1 MRLAFIALAALG
13 AAAVGTAALAAKDAR
28 ESPLGPPPPDGG
40 RLERGDCIR
49 SREIRNHTI
58 ADNQTILLNVDGRST
73 YRVTVSGAC
82 LGGAVSSDPIVTRNP
97 PGSSLICRPI
107 DMDLAIA
114 KDGFESTCIVRS
126 IVKMTPEQV
135 AALPKKLRP

>member
-1 MRLAFIALAALG
+1 MRLAFITLVGALAA
-13 AAAVGTAALAAKDAR
+13 AAIGTAAFAAKD
-28 ESPLGPPPPDGG
+28 SPLGPPPPDGG

-58 ADNQTILLNVDGRST
+58 ADDQTILLNVDGRAT

-135 AALPKKLRP
+135 SALPKKLRP

>member
-1 MRLAFIALAALG
+1 MRLAIIAVAAF
-13 AAAVGTAALAAKDAR
+13 GTAAVATAAIAAK
-28 ESPLGPPPPDGG
+28 ESPLGPPPPDGA

-49 SREIRNHTI
+49 STEIRNHTF
-58 ADNQTILLNVDGRST
+58 ADRNTILLNVDGRST
-73 YRVTVSGAC
+73 YRVTVDGAC

-97 PGSSLICRPI
+97 PGSHIICRPI
-107 DMDLAIA
+107 DMDIGISR
-114 KDGFESTCIVRS
+114 DGFESQCIVRS

>member
-1 MRLAFIALAALG
+1 MRLALIALAGLG
-13 AAAVGTAALAAKDAR
+13 AAAAATAALAAKD
-28 ESPLGPPPPDGG
+28 SPLGPPPPDGA

-49 SREIRNHTI
+49 SRDIRNHTI
-58 ADNQTILLNVDGRST
+58 ADDQTILLNVDGRAT

-97 PGSSLICRPI
+97 PGSQIICRPI

-126 IVKMTPEQV
+126 IVKMTPEQI
-135 AALPKKLRP
+135 AAVPKKLRP